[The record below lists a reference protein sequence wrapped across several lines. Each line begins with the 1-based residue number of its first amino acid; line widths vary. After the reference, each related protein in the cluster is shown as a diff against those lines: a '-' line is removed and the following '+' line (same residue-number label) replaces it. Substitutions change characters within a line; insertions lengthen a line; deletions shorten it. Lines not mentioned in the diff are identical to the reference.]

1 MLYNIPGQLSYMSI
15 IIFYVISH
23 DIQLFMMTEHD
34 LINYNWYWRY
44 KWNWWKVDLKYTIAN
59 ANKKIYSLPGRY
71 ERNE

>member
-34 LINYNWYWRY
+34 LINYN
-44 KWNWWKVDLKYTIAN
+44 
-59 ANKKIYSLPGRY
+59 
-71 ERNE
+71 